1 MRGRSEAKPTCFR
14 PVRPCL
20 QRVFVNVMSK
30 FGPDGAA
37 PEGKLITKFINT
49 FIIIRRSSL
58 PRPVEQ
64 QKRAQTHRESRVFH
78 DRSLGLMML
87 KRQ

>member
-1 MRGRSEAKPTCFR
+1 MRGRSEAKPIR
-14 PVRPCL
+14 PVRPCV

-37 PEGKLITKFINT
+37 PEGKLHITDFINT

-58 PRPVEQ
+58 SCSVKH
-64 QKRAQTHRESRVFH
+64 QKQEQTHRESRVSH
-78 DRSLGLMML
+78 DRSLGLMMV